1 MPKQSICM
9 IRLSLVYLF
18 IAVLIGGL
26 ILSHK
31 AIDIHPIIW
40 GLLPMHFE
48 LAIWGWLVQF
58 VMGTAYWMF
67 PKKLEGERR
76 GPVLPAWLMVTLFNT
91 GLILLS
97 GSTLITE
104 STLPAVSG
112 RVLIGLSIIIFI
124 WLIWN
129 RIVTYRNRR

>member
-1 MPKQSICM
+1 MPKPSIWM

-31 AIDIHPIIW
+31 TIDIHPIIW

-48 LAIWGWLVQF
+48 LAIWGWMVQL

-76 GPVLPAWLMVTLFNT
+76 GPMLPAWAMALLLNSGIVALAFSGLMESPQLPVIGRTM
-91 GLILLS
+91 
-97 GSTLITE
+97 ITI
-104 STLPAVSG
+104 S
-112 RVLIGLSIIIFI
+112 SIIFLGLM
-124 WLIWN
+124 WG
-129 RIVTYRNRR
+129 RIVTYRKK